1 MNSRLKKLI
10 SEKFLKMAQDLVN
23 NPEGLKFKLSKA
35 REKLQKDSV
44 KEALGG
50 YKDELQTFLRMIKA
64 WVSRRYRGVSKQTIV
79 YAVIAVIYFLNPTD
93 FIPDIILGLGFIDD
107 IAVISWVLSTIKS
120 DLEKFKQWEMT
131 KDSVVNDNPDM
142 ANYNSKEEQ
151 NV

>member
-107 IAVISWVLSTIKS
+107 IAVIS
-120 DLEKFKQWEMT
+120 
-131 KDSVVNDNPDM
+131 
-142 ANYNSKEEQ
+142 
-151 NV
+151 